1 MQEKLILSV
10 LPGEIPL
17 SKLNLAGTHDSATA
31 FVSLSKFA
39 RCQNKTIPEQL
50 QMGVRFLDIRLYEDR
65 KGLRLVHAFADCYRG
80 ENTKKHL
87 YFDEVF
93 SFCTSFLKEN
103 PRETLV
109 LSVKLDRGSREIE
122 FAERFYKDFIKP
134 NADLWYLENCVPT
147 LRECRGKLVLFRR
160 YIQSPDLPLPC
171 GLDFSVWESQKSR
184 TETVPLPI
192 VMAPG
197 CTALVQDRYRLAPD
211 KKWNDCAKPFLD
223 ICKPTESRIC
233 LHYLSTCGGKGV
245 PAENAA
251 QINEWFSAYSLKTD
265 APQGWI
271 LLDFPTQALCD
282 KIMQSNLTVY
292 SEREMV

>member
-17 SKLNLAGTHDSATA
+17 SELNLAGTHDSATA
-31 FVSLSKFA
+31 FVAFSRLA
-39 RCQNKTIPEQL
+39 RCQNQTIAGQL
-50 QMGVRFLDIRLYEDR
+50 EMGIRFLDIRLYEDR
-65 KGLRLVHAFADCYRG
+65 KGLRLVHARADCYQSADS
-80 ENTKKHL
+80 KKCL

-93 SFCTSFLKEN
+93 SACVSFLKEN

-109 LSVKLDRGSREIE
+109 VSVKLDRGSREIE
-122 FAERFYKDFIKP
+122 FAERFYKNFIEP
-134 NADLWYLENCVPT
+134 YPDLWYLENRVPT
-147 LRECRGKLVLFRR
+147 LDACRGKLVLFRR
-160 YIQSPDLPLPC
+160 YVQSPELPLPC
-171 GLDFSVWESQKSR
+171 GLDFSVWENQNSR
-184 TETVPLPI
+184 TETVPLPV

-211 KKWNDCAKPFLD
+211 KKWNGSAKPFLD

-245 PAENAA
+245 PEENAA
-251 QINEWFSAYSLKTD
+251 VINEWFAAYPLKTD

-271 LLDFPTQALCD
+271 ILDFPSQALCD

-292 SEREMV
+292 PQREMT

>member
-31 FVSLSKFA
+31 FVSLSSLPAVKTKQSPNSFKWAFGFWISDCMKTAKVFA
-39 RCQNKTIPEQL
+39 WCTRSPTVTVERTPKSTCILTRCF
-50 QMGVRFLDIRLYEDR
+50 RF
-65 KGLRLVHAFADCYRG
+65 A
-80 ENTKKHL
+80 
-87 YFDEVF
+87 
-93 SFCTSFLKEN
+93 SFLKEN

-134 NADLWYLENCVPT
+134 NADLWYLENRVPT
-147 LRECRGKLVLFRR
+147 LEECRGKLVLFRR

-184 TETVPLPI
+184 TETVPLPV

-211 KKWNDCAKPFLD
+211 KNG
-223 ICKPTESRIC
+223 TTVQSR
-233 LHYLSTCGGKGV
+233 
-245 PAENAA
+245 
-251 QINEWFSAYSLKTD
+251 F
-265 APQGWI
+265 
-271 LLDFPTQALCD
+271 
-282 KIMQSNLTVY
+282 
-292 SEREMV
+292 